1 MEHIAVF
8 EEQVVLTPKD
18 MRDKIESIEN
28 RVRDKLQARLEGRC
42 SRHGYVVPGTI
53 KVLSRSMGSLEKGRF
68 TGSFIFHVQAEG
80 TVLNPSDGTI
90 IKGEVIRK
98 NKMGMYV
105 SYEDAIRVII
115 PRDLH
120 IGDEAF
126 EGVEIGETVEVE
138 IKKSR
143 FQVND
148 PYILSV
154 GTFRSST
161 GKKAV
166 EPKKV
171 ANTIGAPG
179 NNVESGLNIINEE
192 DEAGEAGEEADEAEE
207 AGEAGEEADE
217 AGEEAGEE
225 AEEADEDD
233 NLAAALAAKEL

>member
-192 DEAGEAGEEADEAEE
+192 DEADENGEAGE